1 MMKPSGQLYINL
13 YRTALLFIVLACT
26 IPADA
31 ARLKDI
37 AGIQGM
43 RSNKLYG
50 YGIVVGLKRTGDG
63 TQAKFTIQ
71 SIANMLERMG
81 VNFDP
86 NSVQVKNAAAVMVT
100 AELPPFAKNG
110 QKIDVNVA
118 SIGDAKSLQ
127 GGTLVLT
134 PLKGPDGSIYALAQG
149 SLLLGG
155 YSASGGGSS
164 VTKNH
169 PTAGRIP
176 NGATV
181 EREIKTDFNHQDHLN
196 ISLFNPDFSTVTRA
210 VEAINDT
217 LGGDFAFATDAETIR
232 VNIPVEYEG
241 NAVGLMA
248 AIENIKVGLEQQAK
262 VVMDE
267 RTGTV
272 VMGKDVRISTV
283 AIAHGNLS
291 INIKESPEVSQPAPF
306 GQGQTV
312 VTTPTEVTAKEEGGE
327 MVVLKSGS
335 SIGELVSAL
344 NAVGVTPRDLI
355 SIIQSIKMAGAL
367 QADLQII

>member
-1 MMKPSGQLYINL
+1 MKTARLTGIIAVFVISLSLSGQLWA
-13 YRTALLFIVLACT
+13 T
-26 IPADA
+26 
-31 ARLKDI
+31 RLKDI

-43 RSNKLYG
+43 RTNKLYG
-50 YGIVVGLKRTGDG
+50 YGLVVGLKRTGDG

-134 PLKGPDGSIYALAQG
+134 PLKGPDGNIYALAQG
-149 SLLLGG
+149 PLLLGG

-164 VTKNH
+164 TTKNH

-181 EREIKTDFNHQDHLN
+181 EREIPLDFNARDHLH
-196 ISLFNPDFSTVTRA
+196 ISLFRPDFTTVSRA

-217 LGGDFAFATDAETIR
+217 LSGDFASAVDAETIR
-232 VNIPVEYEG
+232 VNMPVEYQG

-248 AIENIKVGLEQQAK
+248 AIENVNIGQEQCAR

-291 INIKESPEVSQPAPF
+291 INIRENPEVSQPGAF
-306 GQGQTV
+306 SRGQTV
-312 VTTPTEVTAKEEGGE
+312 VTNQAEVTAREEGGE
-327 MVVLKSGS
+327 MVVLKSGA
-335 SIGELVSAL
+335 SIGELVGAL

-355 SIIQSIKMAGAL
+355 SIIQSIKTAGAL
-367 QADLQII
+367 QADLEVI

>member
-1 MMKPSGQLYINL
+1 MMKLSIRCHTGLCQAVICLVIIASVGMAEA
-13 YRTALLFIVLACT
+13 T
-26 IPADA
+26 
-31 ARLKDI
+31 RLKDI
-37 AGIQGM
+37 AAIQGM

-50 YGIVVGLKRTGDG
+50 YGLVVGLKRTGDG

-110 QKIDVNVA
+110 QKIDVDVA

-127 GGTLVLT
+127 GGTLILT
-134 PLKGPDGSIYALAQG
+134 PLKGPDGNIYALAQG
-149 SLLLGG
+149 PLLLGG

-181 EREIKTDFNHQDHLN
+181 EREIPHDFNHQDHLN
-196 ISLFNPDFSTVTRA
+196 ISLFKPDFSTVINA

-217 LGGDFAFATDAETIR
+217 LGGDFAFAIDAETIR
-232 VNIPVEYEG
+232 LNIPVEYDG

-248 AIENIKVGLEQQAK
+248 AIENIKMGLEQQAK

-291 INIKESPEVSQPAPF
+291 INIKENPEVSQPAPF

-312 VTTPTEVTAKEEGGE
+312 VTTPTEISAKEEGGE

-355 SIIQSIKMAGAL
+355 SIIQSIKTAGAL
-367 QADLQII
+367 QADLEVI

>member
-1 MMKPSGQLYINL
+1 MRIAFS
-13 YRTALLFIVLACT
+13 LLVFFTLLA
-26 IPADA
+26 PGLPRA

-37 AGIQGM
+37 AALQGM
-43 RSNKLYG
+43 RTNKLYG
-50 YGIVVGLKRTGDG
+50 YGLVVGLKRTGDG

-86 NSVQVKNAAAVMVT
+86 NAVQVKNAAAVMVT

-127 GGTLVLT
+127 GGTLILT
-134 PLKGPDGSIYALAQG
+134 PLKGPDGNIYALAQG
-149 SLLLGG
+149 PVLLGG
-155 YSASGGGSS
+155 YAASSGGSS
-164 VTKNH
+164 STKNH

-181 EREIKTDFNHQDHLN
+181 EREVPHNFNSQDHVML
-196 ISLFNPDFSTVTRA
+196 SLFKPDFTTVAQA
-210 VEAINDT
+210 VDAINDT
-217 LGGDFAFATDAETIR
+217 LGGDFAQAIDAETIR
-232 VNIPVEYEG
+232 INMPVEYAG
-241 NAVGLMA
+241 NVVGLMA
-248 AIENIKVGLEQQAK
+248 AIENVGITQEQKAK
-262 VVMDE
+262 VVLDE

-283 AIAHGNLS
+283 AISHGNLS
-291 INIKESPEVSQPAPF
+291 INIKENAQVSQPGAF
-306 GQGQTV
+306 SGGQTAI
-312 VTTPTEVTAKEEGGE
+312 TNQPEISAKEEGGE
-327 MVVLKSGS
+327 LMVLKAGASR
-335 SIGELVSAL
+335 GELVSAL

-355 SIIQSIKMAGAL
+355 SIIQSIKSAGAL
-367 QADLQII
+367 QADLEVI